1 MAAMYPLN
9 MDLRKVSTSMKENL
23 DLEAEEEDDTSREE
37 ISDIIT
43 TILDD
48 AMSHTDTSRP
58 EDIMMTSQDTSR
70 SEADI

>member
-9 MDLRKVSTSMKENL
+9 MDLRKVSTNMKENL
-23 DLEAEEEDDTSREE
+23 DLEAEGADDTSREE

-43 TILDD
+43 TILED
-48 AMSHTDTSRP
+48 AMSHTDTSHP